1 MSCEIQLVL
10 GLGASQVLN
19 PLMPLEAK
27 NAECSSAERYDP
39 ISLLL
44 GFERLASTIFMSS
57 LVRKGTCPRPFRR
70 NDDRFGAAP
79 NGWFTETLKQRILVP
94 KCDGPDSC
102 PICEGGKLSVCF
114 LVQSSNDRDGFGT

>member
-1 MSCEIQLVL
+1 MSCGIQLVL

-27 NAECSSAERYDP
+27 KAECSSAERYDP

-44 GFERLASTIFMSS
+44 AFGRLASTIFMSS

-79 NGWFTETLKQRILVP
+79 NGRLRRHV
-94 KCDGPDSC
+94 DS
-102 PICEGGKLSVCF
+102 VF
-114 LVQSSNDRDGFGT
+114 LFDRVTAQTRVRFVKGVN